1 MEDRSF
7 QRVRTPVT
15 QMGLAKGLALL
26 PQQRARGK
34 NKFRVS
40 IMRSSHAPVTPY
52 RSRSAFASSS
62 VRPSASSASA
72 VKGLCQFERG
82 MARL

>member
-40 IMRSSHAPVTPY
+40 LKSATLNCGCVEHACIG
-52 RSRSAFASSS
+52 A
-62 VRPSASSASA
+62 RPAQA
-72 VKGLCQFERG
+72 GDEPLLDRIGCRC
-82 MARL
+82 

>member
-1 MEDRSF
+1 MEDRSL

-40 IMRSSHAPVTPY
+40 LK
-52 RSRSAFASSS
+52 SAT
-62 VRPSASSASA
+62 
-72 VKGLCQFERG
+72 LNC
-82 MARL
+82 

>member
-40 IMRSSHAPVTPY
+40 LK
-52 RSRSAFASSS
+52 SATA
-62 VRPSASSASA
+62 
-72 VKGLCQFERG
+72 
-82 MARL
+82 